1 MLREGV
7 RWNEKLSLWVQ
18 IVETHINPLKK
29 VNDIRLVLV
38 QIVETHSNSPK
49 VNDIRLDAQ
58 CTVTVLCD
66 YQRYC
71 GY

>member
-18 IVETHINPLKK
+18 IVETHINSLKK

-38 QIVETHSNSPK
+38 QIV
-49 VNDIRLDAQ
+49 DA
-58 CTVTVLCD
+58 
-66 YQRYC
+66 
-71 GY
+71 